1 MAHRRHSPARRKSTR
16 KSWFAMGALLGALPP
31 LRLGAQST
39 PPEPALPV
47 EHRIVLDRRK
57 VEAALAHVKIW
68 TPSETLL
75 DGAGRRG
82 AGSREC
88 RDARVSRRAFRS
100 RDRRTGRPGL
110 PLLDSPGPARA
121 GAPSVRIDH
130 RLHGSRRARSAR
142 QSHDRRGNRHVDR
155 GAGARSAAVRH
166 EPVVPRRR
174 REDLCRGGSPV
185 RRRRPGHGRVGETEL
200 RQVHGA
206 AHRDAADDPG
216 HSPDAARRAGR
227 NDPDR
232 RAAQRAGH
240 HHAGR

>member
-1 MAHRRHSPARRKSTR
+1 MAHRRHSPARRKRTR

-75 DGAGRRG
+75 TAPAVAAQDQRERLLTHAPADEPSGHATVEQGAP
-82 AGSREC
+82 
-88 RDARVSRRAFRS
+88 VFRFAYC
-100 RDRRTGRPGL
+100 PW
-110 PLLDSPGPARA
+110 PARA
-121 GAPSVRIDH
+121 GTPSVRIDN
-130 RLHGSRRARSAR
+130 RLRSSSRARSDR
-142 QSHDRRGNRHVDR
+142 QPHDRRGHRYVDR

-174 REDLCRGGSPV
+174 REDVRRGDSPLW
-185 RRRRPGHGRVGETEL
+185 RRRPGHGRVGETEL

-206 AHRDAADDPG
+206 TQSKRRRRSRSFPG
-216 HSPDAARRAGR
+216 RCSTSK
-227 NDPDR
+227 
-232 RAAQRAGH
+232 AQRP
-240 HHAGR
+240 